1 MRYLLHTPQWWRIC
15 ACTVPASVCISD
27 VRSFIRSFVDRIV
40 CCRVAAISYH
50 RYFIAKQHSQKTSCM
65 HNAPNTRTD
74 PRWFLQSSHK
84 ATLSRGVQYSR
95 LPQVDCWWMVWGKH
109 HFQHVVFLLL
119 LFFFGSTIL
128 CAYIRVLFRQQYT
141 LYIYMHFFFVP
152 CTGKIKCTHTSGTY
166 SVAVMRVHMRIGYVY
181 SCVSIIFPFICCNPE
196 TASNS
201 FFGAQ
206 NQRAMTWQ
214 MSSLH
219 VYAACVRCCFH
230 CAPSDRALLCVFVYA
245 FRNAHVSECLCLC
258 TGSHERMNL
267 FGLQS
272 SRILLKFRSL
282 SSSQHSALSLS
293 LSHTVFVFCF
303 SCIAASLSW
312 THTRTH
318 AT

>member
-1 MRYLLHTPQWWRIC
+1 MHRTHAQIPDDSCSRATKPPSAE
-15 ACTVPASVCISD
+15 ACNIQDCPKWIAGEWSGVSII
-27 VRSFIRSFVDRIV
+27 FNML
-40 CCRVAAISYH
+40 
-50 RYFIAKQHSQKTSCM
+50 YFCFS
-65 HNAPNTRTD
+65 
-74 PRWFLQSSHK
+74 
-84 ATLSRGVQYSR
+84 
-95 LPQVDCWWMVWGKH
+95 
-109 HFQHVVFLLL
+109 
-119 LFFFGSTIL
+119 FFFGSTIL

-282 SSSQHSALSLS
+282 SSSQHYALSLS
-293 LSHTVFVFCF
+293 LTPYSFFAFPVSLHPCHELTHARTQHKPSSYRYAVLCMLHTHRHNAMCTFHSSFRLFCNLCCF
-303 SCIAASLSW
+303 SRWYAK
-312 THTRTH
+312 
-318 AT
+318 